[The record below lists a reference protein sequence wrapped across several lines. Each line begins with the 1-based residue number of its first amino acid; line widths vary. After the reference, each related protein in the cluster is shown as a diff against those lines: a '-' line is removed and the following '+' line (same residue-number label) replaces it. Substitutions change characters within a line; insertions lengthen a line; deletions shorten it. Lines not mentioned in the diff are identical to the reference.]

1 MSVVRKRPLD
11 VGPLRA
17 FEAVARLLNFRAAAD
32 ELSLTQSAIS
42 RQIKSLEDELGAPL
56 FLRGTRHVELTG
68 PGEALL
74 RAVVPALD
82 RLDAAVRQIRQAR
95 GRRVVNVSTFAS
107 FASLW
112 LIPRLEA
119 FQRAHPDIDIRVA
132 AGDRLTALDDPEVDI
147 VLRYVSPLLAPE
159 GSTRLFGETLTP
171 AISPWLA
178 AKVAA
183 GQAPPLSR
191 PADLVQHT
199 LLEEDDHRPSAEFLS
214 WRHWLAKQ
222 GEAQL
227 EPRSWIYLNFTYQQV
242 QAALAGQGVAL
253 ARIGLVA
260 EQLERGELVEPFGL
274 DGRIHSPYAYWMIV
288 LEHSRQR
295 AEVQQFAAW
304 VSEQASRTCAADSAG
319 SHSHSHEDAG
329 EAG

>member
-1 MSVVRKRPLD
+1 MNDTARRRPLD
-11 VGPLRA
+11 VGPIRA
-17 FEAVARLLNFRAAAD
+17 FEAVARLLNFRAAAE

-56 FLRGTRHVELTG
+56 FSRGTRHVELTG

-95 GRRVVNVSTFAS
+95 GRRVVNVTTFAS
-107 FASLW
+107 FGSLW

-132 AGDRLTALDDPEVDI
+132 ASDQLVALDDPEVDI
-147 VLRYVSPLLAPE
+147 ALRYTSPLKAPE
-159 GSTRLFGETLTP
+159 GAIRLFGETLTP

-178 AKVAA
+178 AQAAA
-183 GQAPPLSR
+183 GQVPPLQR
-191 PADLVQHT
+191 PADLARHT
-199 LLEEDDHRPSAEFLS
+199 LLEEDDHRPGAEYLS

-227 EPRSWIYLNFTYQQV
+227 QPRSWIYLNFTYQQV
-242 QAALAGQGVAL
+242 QSALAGQGVAL
-253 ARIGLVA
+253 ARVGLVA
-260 EQLERGELVEPFGL
+260 EQLQRGELVEPFGI
-274 DGRIHSPYAYWMIV
+274 DGRIHSPFSYWLV
-288 LEHSRQR
+288 VTQHSRHR
-295 AEVQQFAAW
+295 PEVCQFAEW
-304 VSEQASRTCAADSAG
+304 VKEQGALTRAAVG
-319 SHSHSHEDAG
+319 ELVEPEGPGEED
-329 EAG
+329 